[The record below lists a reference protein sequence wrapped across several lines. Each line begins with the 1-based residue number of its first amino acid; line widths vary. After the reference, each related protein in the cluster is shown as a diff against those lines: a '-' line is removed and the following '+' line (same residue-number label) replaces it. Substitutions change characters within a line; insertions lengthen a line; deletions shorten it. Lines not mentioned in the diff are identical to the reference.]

1 MSLLPA
7 PTKLLQSNGSLQ
19 HAAAGAAIRVHARDL
34 RQFDAKRRRS
44 ILHTDDP
51 TIKDGPRFVGAGA
64 LWSGINK
71 NRDVSTE
78 PLARPFARSLAPLTR
93 SLAPDCSLCCAHS
106 FAHSLTS
113 LTPSLRSLPRSWE
126 SEFLMSQ
133 NDLVLSHS
141 APVLPYKRQPQPSVS
156 FLAYRVEARLTY
168 G

>member
-64 LWSGINK
+64 LWSGTNK
-71 NRDVSTE
+71 NRDVSTG

-93 SLAPDCSLCCAHS
+93 SLAPDCLLRLRPPLRSLVSSLAH
-106 FAHSLTS
+106 FAHSL
-113 LTPSLRSLPRSWE
+113 
-126 SEFLMSQ
+126 
-133 NDLVLSHS
+133 
-141 APVLPYKRQPQPSVS
+141 
-156 FLAYRVEARLTY
+156 AR
-168 G
+168 GKVNF